1 MAKKSLEEIYGITPT
16 QQSVVNVEDSQ
27 IQNNPPRKSLE
38 EIYGVQK
45 PYTSPTITPEQPPV
59 AQEVGTG
66 MKETFVDPFTSRFG
80 AIDYNNQ
87 GIGSNILQSVG
98 AVAGGAV
105 DVIGKGLL
113 GAARLIPGE
122 KYVEK
127 AVGDVAGV
135 TGEAISSAIPEETK
149 QAIADWTSAH
159 PEAAANLGAIVDI
172 ASIIPA
178 GKGASMVKGAV
189 KLESEASK
197 LAKAGEV
204 TQRIVQPSK
213 PELFNAD
220 VAAQTFK
227 DIPVDKIK
235 TYSELKKTLD
245 MKNNSDLAKVTA
257 ELSKDTTPYRLPNFE
272 INKNGIK
279 FNPVSEAI
287 ITLDN
292 LAKDTFDSKLMGE
305 LNKFGA
311 VTKDGV
317 KLSKDTIVQND
328 VNELAKLMGKYEN
341 SFKESGGMLKGDK
354 YIKAENI
361 RSSLKDIARTGM
373 SEEVANLDR
382 LVSSRITIN
391 KAINNIAN
399 KVGREIQS
407 AQKLGA
413 FRKLVKFGVN
423 ASDVLSGRLVST
435 VIRELSRNG
444 KLTGLELEKELTKN
458 LKLLQEATATKDV
471 NKMRQF
477 LKGVGYLG
485 TSQIINN
492 STQKEEQK

>member
-1 MAKKSLEEIYGITPT
+1 MPRPTLDEIYGSTSTTVTSTRPSLDDIYSGASKSITPPAVDT
-16 QQSVVNVEDSQ
+16 
-27 IQNNPPRKSLE
+27 PPPS
-38 EIYGVQK
+38 
-45 PYTSPTITPEQPPV
+45 V

-66 MKETFVDPFTSRFG
+66 MKETFVDPFSSRFG

-87 GIGSNILQSVG
+87 GFGSNILQSVG
-98 AVAGGAV
+98 ALAGGAV
-105 DVIGKGLL
+105 DVIGKGLV
-113 GAARLIPGE
+113 GAVNLLPGGE
-122 KYVEK
+122 TVTKGVSDVVGGAVSGAVE
-127 AVGDVAGV
+127 
-135 TGEAISSAIPEETK
+135 SIPEETK

-172 ASIIPA
+172 ASLVPA
-178 GKGASMVKGAV
+178 GKGASLVKGAV

-213 PELFNAD
+213 PELFNGDIAS
-220 VAAQTFK
+220 QTFK

-245 MKNNSDLAKVTA
+245 VKNNTDLAKVTS
-257 ELSKDTTPYRLPNFE
+257 ELSKDITPYRLPNFE

-305 LNKFGA
+305 LNQFGS

-341 SFKESGGMLKGDK
+341 SFKENGGMLKGDK

-373 SEEVANLDR
+373 SEELAKLDR

-391 KAINNIAN
+391 KSINNIAN

-423 ASDVLSGRLVST
+423 ASDLLSGRLVST
-435 VIRELSRNG
+435 VVRELSRNG
-444 KLTGLELEKELTKN
+444 KLTGLELEKELSKN

-477 LKGVGYLG
+477 LKGIGYLG
-485 TSQIINN
+485 TSQVINN